1 MKRFVLMGILFF
13 ILMASCTR
21 SAFQEGHASLSFS
34 FAAPLKTT
42 ITKAGALP
50 DTNSFILLVKSNTGE
65 TLYNGLYGA
74 RPAEIVVPAGT
85 YEVSVHSVEFEKPAF
100 EMPQYGDSK
109 VIVVSNGEKASVA
122 FLCKLLNSGMKFSF
136 SENFLKKYNNGY
148 LLLEQEAGDLEYLFT
163 ENRTGYL
170 KAGNVGICHK
180 TTSASEPLFS
190 RTLGAGEIYNI
201 TLDASSAESGSEFTI
216 EVDTT
221 AVYINEKVVIGE
233 EFSGADGS
241 NTQKAVSVSQAKN
254 RIGDTL
260 WVWGYIVG
268 GDMSS
273 SSVTFVGPFTKDS
286 HIAIAENASE
296 NSRDAC
302 FSVELS
308 KTAVKSALNLVSNPS
323 NLGRKVFLKGVVVS
337 SYFGL
342 NGLKKVSEY
351 AFME

>member
-1 MKRFVLMGILFF
+1 MKRFVLMGILSSL
-13 ILMASCTR
+13 LMASCTIG
-21 SAFQEGHASLSFS
+21 ALPKEEASLSFS
-34 FAAPLKTT
+34 FAVPLKTT
-42 ITKAGALP
+42 VTKATSLP

-65 TLYNGLYGA
+65 MLYNGLYGS
-74 RPAEIVVPAGT
+74 RPTEFTVPAGT
-85 YEVSVHSVEFEKPAF
+85 YEVSVRSIEFEKPAF

-122 FLCKLLNSGMKFSF
+122 FLCKQLNAGMRFFF
-136 SENFLKKYNNGY
+136 SENFLKKYDSGCI
-148 LLLEQEAGDLEYLFT
+148 LLEQEAGSLEYNFT
-163 ENRTGYL
+163 ENRIAYL
-170 KAGNVGICHK
+170 KAGNVGINHK
-180 TTSASEPLFS
+180 TTSATVPLFS
-190 RTLGAGEIYNI
+190 RTIGAGEIYNI
-201 TLDASSAESGSEFTI
+201 SLDASAAESSSEFSI
-216 EVDTT
+216 KIDTT
-221 AVYINEKVVIGE
+221 VVQINERVVIGE

-241 NTQKAVSVSQAKN
+241 SAQKALSVSQAKT

-273 SSVTFVGPFTKDS
+273 SSITFTGPFSKDS
-286 HIAIAENASE
+286 HIAIAENATE
-296 NSRDAC
+296 KNREAC

-308 KTAVKSALNLVSNPS
+308 RAAIKSALNLVSNPS
-323 NLGRKVFLKGVVVS
+323 NLGRKVFLKGVVVE

>member
-1 MKRFVLMGILFF
+1 MKRFVLMGVLFSIL
-13 ILMASCTR
+13 LASCTR

-42 ITKAGALP
+42 VTKAGALP

-85 YEVSVHSVEFEKPAF
+85 YEVSVRSIDFDKPAF
-100 EMPQYGDSK
+100 ESPQYGDSK
-109 VIVVSNGEKASVA
+109 VIVVSNGEKVSVA
-122 FLCKLLNSGMKFSF
+122 FLCKLLNSGIRFSF

-163 ENRTGYL
+163 ENRTAYL
-170 KAGNVGICHK
+170 KAGNVSICHK

-241 NTQKAVSVSQAKN
+241 STQKAVSVSQAKN

-260 WVWGYIVG
+260 WMWGYIVG

-296 NSRDAC
+296 KSRDAC

-323 NLGRKVFLKGVVVS
+323 NLGRKVFLKGVVVEA
-337 SYFGL
+337 YFGL

-351 AFME
+351 SM